1 MQTNC
6 YNIRKPDGTKWRPDW
21 SDALY
26 SVDDNFK
33 WVSFGDG
40 TKPLKIYGEH
50 DLAHVL
56 SWSNIQTI
64 TCNLVKELITTCPNK
79 VTQTKGELK
88 NLINLIYEVDN
99 DARIYTTYD
108 ETNDYLDP
116 INGYDYI
123 LHTGTKIK
131 GHT

>member
-1 MQTNC
+1 MKTNC
-6 YNIRKPDGTKWRPDW
+6 YDIRKPDGTKWRPEW

-40 TKPLKIYGEH
+40 TKSLIINGEH

-79 VTQTKGELK
+79 VTQTKGELE
-88 NLINLIYEVDN
+88 NLIKLIFEEDN

-108 ETNDYLDP
+108 VLNDYNINHLDSM
-116 INGYDYI
+116 NGFI
-123 LHTGTKIK
+123 PHTGT
-131 GHT
+131 